1 MTNDI
6 LKVLGICVQKLG
18 YSHTFAADGQ
28 AAIDAFQ
35 ARDNGPFDL
44 IFMDLSMPVLDGFE
58 ATKGIRALEE
68 KMAWPPATIIVLS
81 AFGTDESKE
90 KAMKCGCDL
99 FLTKPASPKKIRE
112 TVKLLNL

>member
-1 MTNDI
+1 
-6 LKVLGICVQKLG
+6 
-18 YSHTFAADGQ
+18 
-28 AAIDAFQ
+28 
-35 ARDNGPFDL
+35 
-44 IFMDLSMPVLDGFE
+44 MDLSMPVLDGFE

-68 KMAWPPATIIVLS
+68 QMGWPRATIVVLS

-90 KAMKCGCDL
+90 RAVKCGCDL